1 MVKEFKEIIRSY
13 QEEMLKSLQ
22 ECIKIKSLSGE
33 EKGLRQVLQYFLELG
48 QSLGFQA
55 KNIDNLGGVIEFG
68 GNQSNGPDSGKTIG
82 IIVHLDVVPE
92 GSGWKHD
99 PFAGQIE
106 DGKIYGRGAIDD
118 KGPAISALYAMKAVK
133 ESGLDMQAKIQMIIG
148 LDEETIWDKTPKLL
162 EKITEPD
169 FSFVPDSMFPIVIA
183 EKGLVWLELKKNFKP
198 KPASESP
205 PQHAYSGL
213 ELKKIAG
220 GYSLNIV
227 PDYCEATLEVKKR
240 EKAHWQQK
248 IKELITKSQFQM
260 DLAEHGPDLTIISHG
275 KPAHAFA
282 CYEGRNAI
290 SQMILFLT
298 QAEMQNML
306 YLNEEQQQF
315 LNLFAENIG
324 LDHYGKALGLACE
337 DALTGR
343 LTINP
348 GYIKLDKQTLSLGL
362 DIRFPAGEQLDSM
375 KEKISSAFQCFQAE
389 QIILDSLESLNFPED
404 NEHIQKLLKVYRD
417 YTGDQKAK
425 PIGMGGTT
433 FAKAFK
439 RAVAFGP
446 TFPGKPKVEHQADE
460 YIELEHLMQ
469 CAEIYAL
476 ALKEL
481 TQVPGSP
488 A

>member
-1 MVKEFKEIIRSY
+1 
-13 QEEMLKSLQ
+13 MLKALQ
-22 ECIKIKSLSGE
+22 ECIKVRSLSGE
-33 EKGLRQVLQYFLELG
+33 EEGTRQVLQYFLELG

-55 KNIDNLGGVIEFG
+55 KNIDNLGGVIEL
-68 GNQSNGPDSGKTIG
+68 NDKQNNGPDSGKTIG

-92 GSGWKHD
+92 GSGWKHE

-106 DGKIYGRGAIDD
+106 DGKVYGRGAIDN

-133 ESGLDMQAKIQMIIG
+133 ESGLDRQAKIQMIIG
-148 LDEETIWDKTPKLL
+148 LDEETVWDKTPKLL

-169 FSFVPDSMFPIVIA
+169 FSFVPDSVFPIVIA
-183 EKGLVWLELKKNFKP
+183 EKGLVWLELKKNFQP
-198 KPASESP
+198 KPTPENSP
-205 PQHAYSGL
+205 QNAEPGL

-220 GYSLNIV
+220 GDSPNIV
-227 PDYCEATLEVKKR
+227 PAYCEATLVIKKGQ
-240 EKAHWQQK
+240 KADWQQK
-248 IKELITKSQFQM
+248 IKELIAKSQFQM
-260 DLAEHGPDLTIISHG
+260 DLTEKGQDLTIISHG
-275 KPAHAFA
+275 KSAHAFA
-282 CYEGRNAI
+282 CCEGRNAI
-290 SQMILFLT
+290 SQMVLFLT
-298 QAEMQNML
+298 QAEMRNML
-306 YLNEEQQQF
+306 HLNEGQQQF

-324 LDHYGKALGLACE
+324 LDHYGKTLGLACE
-337 DALTGR
+337 DTLTGR

-348 GYIKLDKQTLSLGL
+348 GYLKLDQQSFTLGL
-362 DIRFPAGEQLDSM
+362 DIRFPAGEQLDSIR
-375 KEKISSAFQCFQAE
+375 EKINSAFQCFQAE

-417 YTGDQKAK
+417 YTGDRKAK
-425 PIGMGGTT
+425 PLGMGGTT

-446 TFPGKPKVEHQADE
+446 TFPGKPKVEHQPDE
-460 YIELEHLMQ
+460 YIEIEHLMQ

-481 TQVPGSP
+481 AQVPRSP